1 MVERREKQQKRKK
14 RRKVLP
20 ERLKIGG
27 REEGKATK
35 KKEKAKSVARGVE
48 NRRLSGGQA
57 S

>member
-20 ERLKIGG
+20 EGLKIGG
-27 REEGKATK
+27 RKEEKATK
-35 KKEKAKSVARGVE
+35 KKEMVKSVAGGEETDVGE
-48 NRRLSGGQA
+48 GQA